1 MDTITPTG
9 PGLRGRVLL
18 SQRWSDL
25 LFIHW
30 RADASEIAPLLP
42 AGISPDIF
50 DGSTWVG
57 LIPFRM
63 SQTRIAGR
71 IGVPYFGDFVEVN
84 VRLYGV
90 DRFGRRGVVFL
101 SLEASRLAAVL
112 GARAAFSLPYM
123 WARASAE
130 REGDVLSYRST
141 RMGRAHAHTAIAAR
155 ISHDEVTDDP
165 LAHFLSARWWLF
177 ESRLG
182 RTIAM
187 PNDHEQWPLKRAELV
202 GLDDGLISASGI
214 SSIGSRQPES
224 VLYSAGVTTR
234 FGSPERVGR

>member
-1 MDTITPTG
+1 MDAITPTG
-9 PGLRGRVLL
+9 PGLRGLVLL

-25 LFIHW
+25 LFLHW

-42 AGISPDIF
+42 AGISPDVY

-63 SQTRIAGR
+63 SQTRVAGSV
-71 IGVPYFGDFVEVN
+71 GVPYFGDFVEVN

-90 DRFGRRGVVFL
+90 DSSGRRGVVFL

-130 REGDVLSYRST
+130 RDGDLLTYRST
-141 RMGRAHAHTAIAAR
+141 RIGAAHAHTMISAR
-155 ISHDEVTDDP
+155 ISDDQVTDDA

-177 ESRLG
+177 ESRFG

-187 PNDHEQWPLKRAELV
+187 PNDHEQWPLRSAQLT

-214 SSIGSRQPES
+214 TSIGGREPES

-234 FGSPERVGR
+234 FGAPERVGR